1 MPHVGHAVVQDHLV
15 DDIDRRIISELESN
29 GRLTMYELGDAVG
42 LSSSAAHRRMKA
54 LEERGVISGYRA
66 VVDRHAIG
74 RAFEVYVSIMLER
87 TEPGAVARLEA
98 ALATVD
104 EVVACHRLFGEPDYL
119 VLVAVEDVA
128 AYERL
133 WARLSALPGA
143 ARVSSQMTMK
153 VVKR

>member
-1 MPHVGHAVVQDHLV
+1 
-15 DDIDRRIISELESN
+15 
-29 GRLTMYELGDAVG
+29 
-42 LSSSAAHRRMKA
+42 
-54 LEERGVISGYRA
+54 
-66 VVDRHAIG
+66 
-74 RAFEVYVSIMLER
+74 
-87 TEPGAVARLEA
+87 
-98 ALATVD
+98 
-104 EVVACHRLFGEPDYL
+104 